1 MRHLVE
7 QKRRIASDGWV
18 ARESGEWAEEKL
30 YYLGRYFYAFNQATK
45 KSFDRRV
52 YVDLLAGPGRCYL
65 KENPQKEF
73 AGSPILALTGDAP
86 FTSVLCVEG
95 DARNA
100 EALKH
105 RVAGCDRASTA
116 TLLHGDA
123 NSPETIARVREALTG
138 NKTLGL
144 IFVDTL
150 GLSDVAF
157 RTLQEMTKDRR
168 ADLIYTFHVS
178 DVRRNIGEALSNDHE
193 AARFTQAFGHSD
205 WDAAWEAHVRGLAG
219 TVDVADAL
227 TTFFERRLQD
237 GLGYRHVKSLH
248 RLMKNSKNAPLY
260 RLILASHSELAP
272 KLWEGVAK
280 IEFGGQRGLF

>member
-1 MRHLVE
+1 MVE
-7 QKRRIASDGWV
+7 QKRRTAMDGWI

-30 YYLGRYFYAFNQATK
+30 YYLERYFYAFNQATK
-45 KSFDRRV
+45 KAFDRRV

-65 KENPQKEF
+65 KDRPEKEF
-73 AGSPILALTGDAP
+73 SGSPILALTGEAP
-86 FTSVLCVEG
+86 FSSVLCVEG
-95 DARNA
+95 DTRNA

-105 RVAGCDRASTA
+105 RIAGCARATTA
-116 TLLHGDA
+116 SVVSGNA
-123 NSPETIARVREALTG
+123 NAPETIGQVREALSG
-138 NKTLGL
+138 RKTLGL

-150 GLSDVAF
+150 GLSDVSF
-157 RTLQEMTKDRR
+157 RTLQEITADRR
-168 ADLIYTFHVS
+168 ADLIYTFQVS
-178 DVRRNIGEALSNDHE
+178 DVTRNIGEALNNDNE
-193 AARFTQAFGHSD
+193 AARFTKAFGDSD
-205 WDAAWEAHVRGLAG
+205 WETAWEAHVRGFAG

-227 TTFFERRLQD
+227 TSFFELRLQS
-237 GLGYRHVKSLH
+237 GLGYRYVKSLH

>member
-1 MRHLVE
+1 MSE

-45 KSFDRRV
+45 KSFDHRV

-65 KENPQKEF
+65 KGRPEKEF
-73 AGSPILALTGDAP
+73 AGSPILALTGDVA
-86 FTSVLCVEG
+86 FSSVLCVEG

-100 EALKH
+100 DALN
-105 RVAGCDRASTA
+105 RRIALCERASTS
-116 TLLHGDA
+116 TLLQADA
-123 NSPETIARVREALTG
+123 NDPETIARVREALSG
-138 NKTLGL
+138 RKTLGL

-157 RTLQEMTKDRR
+157 KTLHEITKDRR

-178 DVRRNIGEALSNDHE
+178 DVTRNIGEALSNDRE
-193 AARFTQAFGHSD
+193 AARFTEAFGHSD

-227 TTFFERRLQD
+227 TTFFELRMQE
-237 GLGYRHVKSLH
+237 GLGYPYVKSLH
-248 RLMKNSKNAPLY
+248 RLMKNSRHAPLY

-272 KLWEGVAK
+272 KLWQAVTK

>member
-1 MRHLVE
+1 MVE

-30 YYLGRYFYAFNQATK
+30 YYLERYFYAFNQATK

-52 YVDLLAGPGRCYL
+52 YIDLLAGPGRCYL
-65 KENPQKEF
+65 KDNPEKEF
-73 AGSPILALTGDAP
+73 AGSPIRALTGDAP
-86 FTSVLCVEG
+86 FSSVHCVEG

-100 EALKH
+100 EALRQ
-105 RVAGCDRASTA
+105 RVAGCERAPTA
-116 TLLHGDA
+116 AVVHGNA
-123 NSPETIARVREALTG
+123 NDPETIATVREALSG
-138 NKTLGL
+138 RKTLGL

-157 RTLQEMTKDRR
+157 RTLQEITKDRR

-178 DVRRNIGEALSNDHE
+178 DVTRNIGEALSNDNA
-193 AARFTQAFGHSD
+193 AARFTEAFGHSD
-205 WDAAWEAHVRGLAG
+205 WDAAWDAHVRGLAG

-227 TTFFERRLQD
+227 TTFFEVRLQS
-237 GLGYRHVKSLH
+237 GLGYRYVKSLH

-272 KLWEGVAK
+272 KLWEGVAR

>member
-1 MRHLVE
+1 MSE

-30 YYLGRYFYAFNQATK
+30 YYLERYFYAFNQATK
-45 KSFDRRV
+45 KSFDRRA

-65 KENPQKEF
+65 KDIPEKEF
-73 AGSPILALTGDAP
+73 AGSPLLALTAEAP
-86 FTSVLCVEG
+86 FSSVLCVEG
-95 DARNA
+95 EARNA
-100 EALKH
+100 EALRH
-105 RVAGCDRASTA
+105 RIAGCERASTA
-116 TLLHGDA
+116 TVLQGNA
-123 NSPETIARVREALTG
+123 NAPETIARVRDALAG
-138 NKTLGL
+138 RKTLGL

-157 RTLQEMTKDRR
+157 TTLQEITRGRR

-178 DVRRNIGEALSNDHE
+178 DVTRNIGEALSNDHE
-193 AARFTQAFGHSD
+193 AARFTEAFGHSD

-227 TTFFERRLQD
+227 TTFFELRLQE
-237 GLGYRHVKSLH
+237 GLGYPYVKSLH
-248 RLMKNSKNAPLY
+248 RLMKNSRNAPLY
-260 RLILASHSELAP
+260 RLILASHSALAP
-272 KLWEGVAK
+272 KLWQGVTK

>member
-1 MRHLVE
+1 MVD
-7 QKRRIASDGWV
+7 QKRTAADGWI

-30 YYLGRYFYAFNQATK
+30 YYLQRYFFAFNQATK
-45 KSFDRRV
+45 KAFERRV

-65 KENPQKEF
+65 KDHPQHEF
-73 AGSPILALTGDAP
+73 AGSPMLALTGDAP
-86 FTSVLCVEG
+86 FSSVFCVEG
-95 DARNA
+95 DEKNA
-100 EALKH
+100 EALRH
-105 RVAGCDRASTA
+105 RIGGCSRESTA
-116 TLLHGDA
+116 TVLQGDA
-123 NSPETIARVREALTG
+123 NAPDTVSQVREVLDG
-138 NKTLGL
+138 HKTLGL

-157 RTLQEMTKDRR
+157 QTLREITAGRR

-178 DVRRNIGEALSNDHE
+178 DVTRNIGEARNKPE
-193 AARFTQAFGHSD
+193 AAARFTQAFGHSD
-205 WDAAWEAHVRGLAG
+205 WKAAWEAHVEGRAG

-227 TTFFERRLQD
+227 TTFFEQQLQK
-237 GLGYRHVKSLH
+237 GLGYPYVKSLH

-260 RLILASHSELAP
+260 RLILASHSPLAP

>member
-1 MRHLVE
+1 MVE
-7 QKRRIASDGWV
+7 QKRWTAADGWI

-30 YYLGRYFYAFNQATK
+30 YYLQRYFYAFNQATK

-65 KENPQKEF
+65 KENTQKEF
-73 AGSPILALTGDAP
+73 VGSPILALTGEAP
-86 FTSVLCVEG
+86 FSSVLCVEG
-95 DARNA
+95 DARSA
-100 EALKH
+100 EALKQ
-105 RVAGCDRASTA
+105 RIAGCARAATA
-116 TLLHGDA
+116 TVLHGNA
-123 NSPETIARVREALTG
+123 NAPETIARIRDALSG
-138 NKTLGL
+138 RKTLGL

-157 RTLQEMTKDRR
+157 RTLHEITSERR

-178 DVRRNIGEALSNDHE
+178 DVTRNIGEALSNDQA
-193 AARFTQAFGHSD
+193 AARFTEAFGHSD
-205 WDAAWEAHVRGLAG
+205 WAAAWEAHVRGFAG

-227 TTFFERRLQD
+227 TTFFELRLQS
-237 GLGYRHVKSLH
+237 GLGYRYVKSLH

-272 KLWEGVAK
+272 KLWEGVTK